1 MIRKFK
7 TKDFEDVM
15 DLWLSTNIQAHSF
28 IHRDY
33 WTSNYELVKE
43 MLPNAELFVHERDGK
58 VMAFM
63 GVDNGYIAGIF
74 VSNEVQSQG
83 IGRQLLERAKAVYD
97 ELSLTVYQKNE
108 KAIAFYQREQF
119 VIRQEKTDEN
129 TNEIEYLMMWRKS
142 SL

>member
-1 MIRKFK
+1 
-7 TKDFEDVM
+7 
-15 DLWLSTNIQAHSF
+15 
-28 IHRDY
+28 
-33 WTSNYELVKE
+33 
-43 MLPNAELFVHERDGK
+43 
-58 VMAFM
+58 M

-108 KAIAFYQREQF
+108 KAVAFYQREQF
-119 VIRQEKTDEN
+119 VIRQEKMDEN

>member
-1 MIRKFK
+1 M
-7 TKDFEDVM
+7 
-15 DLWLSTNIQAHSF
+15 Q
-28 IHRDY
+28 
-33 WTSNYELVKE
+33 
-43 MLPNAELFVHERDGK
+43 
-58 VMAFM
+58 FM

-108 KAIAFYQREQF
+108 KAVAFYQREQF
-119 VIRQEKTDEN
+119 VIRQEKMDEN

>member
-7 TKDFEDVM
+7 TKDFEEVM
-15 DLWLSTNIQAHSF
+15 DLWLSTNIKAHSF
-28 IHRDY
+28 IPRDY
-33 WTSNYELVKE
+33 WTSNYQLVKE

-108 KAIAFYQREQF
+108 KAVAFYQREQF